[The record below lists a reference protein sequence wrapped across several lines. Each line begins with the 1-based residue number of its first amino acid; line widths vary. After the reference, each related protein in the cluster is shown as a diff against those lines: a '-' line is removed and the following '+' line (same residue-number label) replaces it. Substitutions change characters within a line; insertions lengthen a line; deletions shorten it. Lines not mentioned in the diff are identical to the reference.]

1 MNTSL
6 WSLHG
11 NLRNGN
17 TLTGRGG
24 AWLRSSRWTITPS
37 LPLWWKKGLFLTR
50 KREYFS
56 LSLPLSFIFS
66 GATTYTTSSSTIIV
80 AVVEEK
86 KAGFIVSKF
95 LSTKYIYIYI
105 FLFVSNYNGYSTPLV
120 LQLFRV
126 RLYYHNHAT
135 IFHSLLFS
143 PFFVSISLPLP
154 NFDPRKRKKKKK
166 ISSSAN

>member
-24 AWLRSSRWTITPS
+24 AWLRLSRWTIIRPPPV
-37 LPLWWKKGLFLTR
+37 LLWWKKGLFLTR

-56 LSLPLSFIFS
+56 LFLSLFLLHFLRRHYLHYFF
-66 GATTYTTSSSTIIV
+66 V
-80 AVVEEK
+80 DDNCCCRWEK

-105 FLFVSNYNGYSTPLV
+105 LLFVSNYSGYSTTCSSIIPS
-120 LQLFRV
+120 
-126 RLYYHNHAT
+126 A
-135 IFHSLLFS
+135 SLL
-143 PFFVSISLPLP
+143 L
-154 NFDPRKRKKKKK
+154 
-166 ISSSAN
+166 